1 MHYRGAQPGSHNKTF
16 QKLNLTWIHPLR
28 FPFLC
33 RQECNMSMLT
43 QLPRRCSISML
54 TPRSAPLEP
63 QIMTNGDPMISESS
77 LLCQAL
83 PIINLVVVLYAG
95 LQGSRTGP

>member
-1 MHYRGAQPGSHNKTF
+1 
-16 QKLNLTWIHPLR
+16 
-28 FPFLC
+28 
-33 RQECNMSMLT
+33 
-43 QLPRRCSISML
+43 ML

-63 QIMTNGDPMISESS
+63 QLTTNGDPMISESS

-83 PIINLVVVLYAG
+83 PIISLVVVLYAG